1 MSQTIQSAVCA
12 RSGSCV
18 KLSRRLYVK
27 LTYSLSRSI
36 LRARMKKTEEKK
48 ARATVRLPA
57 DLYREARILALERG
71 VTFQMLVEA
80 LLSKEL
86 EKSETRRS
94 ERSNRPRKADNS

>member
-1 MSQTIQSAVCA
+1 MVN
-12 RSGSCV
+12 
-18 KLSRRLYVK
+18 
-27 LTYSLSRSI
+27 LTYSLPRGI
-36 LRARMKKTEEKK
+36 LRARMRKTEGKI

-71 VTFQMLVEA
+71 VTFQMLVES

-94 ERSNRPRKADNS
+94 ERRDRPRKPDGS